1 MSSISALCHFKCY
14 TGIDSIGL
22 LSKCNDAFLRELIKL
37 SRYWCAGSPW
47 DFGFCVGANGMIET
61 VEAGCVCR
69 GIYRPNKKLH
79 HDSIGYC
86 RILESLNLP
95 SDSKARN
102 FCSTISPFS
111 DPPVMRQASAMPV
124 QSVSQ
129 SFSNPHLLLLR
140 HLAIMLTAE
149 KVDNLNCI
157 PTKQHKSVHSS
168 ISHFGRFSTAMQTVS
183 LEIDGQIPLNDHR
196 ITVC

>member
-37 SRYWCAGSPW
+37 SRYWCAGSLW

-61 VEAGCVCR
+61 AETVCVR
-69 GIYRPNKKLH
+69 RRIYWPKKKKLH

-86 RILESLNLP
+86 RIFVSLKLP

-102 FCSTISPFS
+102 FHSAIGPLS
-111 DPPVMRQASAMPV
+111 DPPVMRHTSTVPI
-124 QSVSQ
+124 QSISHP
-129 SFSNPHLLLLR
+129 FSYSNTYSLLFW
-140 HLAIMLTAE
+140 HLALRFSTE
-149 KVDNLNCI
+149 KVDN
-157 PTKQHKSVHSS
+157 
-168 ISHFGRFSTAMQTVS
+168 
-183 LEIDGQIPLNDHR
+183 
-196 ITVC
+196 